1 MMTLKD
7 IRGKIWNIALKLS
20 EFSCSCGWECGECRV
35 YGNHADTHTIEPS
48 IENEGHESKEVMM

>member
-1 MMTLKD
+1 MTLKY
-7 IRGKIWNIALKLS
+7 IGKKIWDIALKLS

-48 IENEGHESKEVMM
+48 TENEGHESKEVMM

>member
-1 MMTLKD
+1 MALKY
-7 IRGKIWNIALKLS
+7 IGKKIWDITLKLS

-48 IENEGHESKEVMM
+48 TENEVHESKEVMM